1 MRDKIQR
8 ERTDSSTWLHL
19 SSPPGD
25 GTQAGGGRYRS
36 VRQSEECWG
45 PGSSPPPAPAETEIF
60 FVKISQR
67 NYVLSRQSSHLQH
80 FLLVDD
86 GLPPLRSE
94 EERCP
99 PEPLVGVPHQS
110 LADLQEGGPL
120 VRDNVPT
127 LGHQVEQN
135 VRAVVWPLHLVS
147 LLDVLH
153 DLRIVFIHLLL
164 TNNTTVQPLPDH

>member
-1 MRDKIQR
+1 MAVAV
-8 ERTDSSTWLHL
+8 L
-19 SSPPGD
+19 
-25 GTQAGGGRYRS
+25 
-36 VRQSEECWG
+36 
-45 PGSSPPPAPAETEIF
+45 PGSEGSVGVLAPRLLLLSPRLKYL
-60 FVKISQR
+60 FVKISQ
-67 NYVLSRQSSHLQH
+67 LCPQSSHLQH

-110 LADLQEGGPL
+110 LADLQEGRPL

-135 VRAVVWPLHLVS
+135 VRTVVWPLHLVS

>member
-60 FVKISQR
+60 
-67 NYVLSRQSSHLQH
+67 LSNTRHFLFCSSHLQH

-86 GLPPLRSE
+86 GLSTLWSV

-99 PEPLVGVPHQS
+99 PEPLTGVPHQP
-110 LADLQEGGPL
+110 LADLEEGWAL
-120 VRDNVPT
+120 VRKDVPT
-127 LGHQVEQN
+127 LGHQLEQN
-135 VRAVVWPLHLVS
+135 VRTVVRPLHLVP

-153 DLRIVFIHLLL
+153 HLARLVL
-164 TNNTTVQPLPDH
+164 